1 MKIRPYQPEDQERW
15 LNVVALAYLRSQF
28 RDQISDVR
36 DTYGEED
43 GYQAVIRLVAVIDDQ
58 IVGAIDA
65 GVFNDDRMQHD
76 IYVQNRGRG
85 SYIELFAVDPASQGQ
100 GIGQTLIAACLTALR
115 QNGADFVEIFTRSD
129 PAANGLYQKLGGQ
142 EIAHNW
148 RALATPKSYQFPEVK
163 WQLDPATQTLVLSGA
178 QGRVS
183 LLPNYPQWFTFF
195 TEAAMADFDIAEVYQ
210 ERTYFLALSHN

>member
-1 MKIRPYQPEDQERW
+1 MKIRPYQPEDQEHW
-15 LNVVALAYLRSQF
+15 LNVVALAYMRSQF

-43 GYQAVIRLVAVIDDQ
+43 GYQAVIQLVAVIDEQ

-85 SYIELFAVDPASQGQ
+85 SYIELFAVDPARQGQ
-100 GIGQTLIAACLTALR
+100 GIGQALITVCLAALR
-115 QNGADFVEIFTRSD
+115 QNGADVVEIFTRSD
-129 PAANGLYQKLGGQ
+129 PAANSLYQKLGGQ

-148 RALATPKSYQFPEVK
+148 RALATPKSYQFPRVK

-178 QGRVS
+178 QGRLSV
-183 LLPNYPQWFTFF
+183 LPTYPQWFTFF
-195 TEAAMADFDIAEVYQ
+195 TEAAMADFDVEEVYQ